1 MSLLRPRYVL
11 PLAAVAL
18 LASACTGTTP
28 AAQHTPASSSTPA
41 TGTGSPGGTSSSSA
55 PRTPTA
61 SESPSESATPAAAPC
76 PASQLDVSLS
86 SGSAAAGSSY
96 LRLVFT
102 NTGSAGCT
110 LAGFPGVSLVKHAG
124 GAPIGA
130 PADRTGPSRTVTL
143 DPGAS
148 ARSTLQVVDAQNY
161 PTDRCGQ
168 TPAHGL
174 QVYPPNQTE
183 SVFLPEDLLGCAD
196 QSVQIL
202 HVQAVRAVS

>member
-18 LASACTGTTP
+18 LVSACTGTTP
-28 AAQHTPASSSTPA
+28 AAQRTPASSSTPA
-41 TGTGSPGGTSSSSA
+41 TGTGSPGGTSSSA
-55 PRTPTA
+55 PATPTA
-61 SESPSESATPAAAPC
+61 SGSPSESTTPAAPC

-86 SGSAAAGSSY
+86 SGGAAAGSTY

-102 NTGSAGCT
+102 NTGSAGCA

-143 DPGAS
+143 APGAS

-168 TPAHGL
+168 TPANGL
-174 QVYPPNQTE
+174 QVYAPNQTE
-183 SVFLPEDLLGCAD
+183 SVFLAEDLLGCAD

-202 HVQAVRAVS
+202 HVQAVHAVS